1 MDNKKLETLR
11 GDINSLDDQILDLLK
26 QRAEIV
32 TEIGEQKKS
41 KIDIVDIKREQKVLD
56 RLLENSQIKYSKDSI
71 VRIWREIFQAS
82 TKLQE
87 NNSPLINTKRSIN
100 SINIYKGGKSSV
112 TGKDNIIK
120 LSSNENSY
128 GPSPKVL
135 DHINKSCLLYT
146 SPSPRD

>member
-1 MDNKKLETLR
+1 MDNKKLDVLR
-11 GDINSLDDQILDLLK
+11 NNINSLDDKILDLLRV
-26 QRAEIV
+26 RAEIV

-41 KIDIVDIKREQKVLD
+41 NIEVVDYEREQKVLD
-56 RLLENSQIKYSKDSI
+56 RILQSTKAKYSKDSI

-87 NNSPLINTKRSIN
+87 KDKSLIDTKRSIN
-100 SINIYKGGKSSV
+100 LINVYKGGKSSLS
-112 TGKDNIIK
+112 GKNNIIK

-135 DHINKSCLLYT
+135 
-146 SPSPRD
+146 